1 MEASWCHKYQV
12 SPISWLCHLESSPL
26 CKMLYHDIVARC
38 ERNED
43 REMLLNS
50 TEVID
55 GSIAKLYTSQELG
68 LTHRTVP
75 SGKGIWEM

>member
-12 SPISWLCHLESSPL
+12 SPMSWLCHLESSPL
-26 CKMLYHDIVARC
+26 CKMLYHDIIARC

-43 REMLLNS
+43 REMPLIS

-55 GSIAKLYTSQELG
+55 GSIAVHFPG
-68 LTHRTVP
+68 AWIGVTHRTVP
-75 SGKGIWEM
+75 SGKGIWEI

>member
-43 REMLLNS
+43 REMLLTS

-55 GSIAKLYTSQELG
+55 GSIAYTSQELG
-68 LTHRTVP
+68 LTRRTVP